1 MYKNLFNWLAIVI
14 LLPSCSK
21 TAPNISAVCEENYV
35 GNCII
40 KWETS
45 PTIPGQVRVFSSLNP
60 NFIPEVTPV
69 ATAPVSD
76 GRMTIVT
83 NNPTQRY
90 YYSMVFDN
98 KHRVKIASRNVNIP
112 GIQNFRDLGGYKSSE
127 EGKSVRWG
135 MVYRSAFIEDL
146 KNSSIK
152 ELQNIGIKTYIDLRT
167 DRECN
172 NEGDSLAGAR
182 LVKIPM
188 DMTMLDPLLN
198 DIQRGIVDG
207 KRVDE
212 MVKVFMRELVAK
224 YHGEYRQLFEI
235 LLDRDNYPVVVYC
248 SSGNVRT
255 GVASALLLKAL
266 GVDDNSVMY
275 DYRLSND
282 YYNIPKASFYAYK
295 LPAKSQEAVTSLY
308 TAKEKFLNAARA
320 EIKKMSGD
328 TPTYLREQ
336 IGLSEDE
343 IKKLRSILL
352 E

>member
-21 TAPNISAVCEENYV
+21 SSPNISAVCEENYV

-45 PTIPGQVRVFSSLNP
+45 PSIPGQVKVYSSLNP
-60 NFIPEVTPV
+60 NFIPETNPI
-69 ATAPVSD
+69 ASAPISE
-76 GRMTIVT
+76 GRMTIIT

-98 KHRVKIASRNVNIP
+98 KHRVKLAARNVNIP
-112 GIQNFRDLGGYKSSE
+112 GIQNFRDLGGYKSAE
-127 EGKSVRWG
+127 TGQTIGWGKL
-135 MVYRSAFIEDL
+135 YRSAKIDSP
-146 KNSSIK
+146 KPVAVK
-152 ELQNIGIKTYIDLRT
+152 ELKNIGIKTYIDLRAQQ
-167 DRECN
+167 ESIN
-172 NEGDSLAGAR
+172 KGDSLAGTR
-182 LVKIPM
+182 MIRIPI
-188 DMTMLDPLLN
+188 DLTMLDPLLA

-207 KRVDE
+207 KKVDE
-212 MVKVFMRELVAK
+212 MVKLFNREIVSNNQ
-224 YHGEYRQLFEI
+224 EEFRQLFDV
-235 LLDRDNYPVVVYC
+235 LLERDNYPVVIMC

-255 GVASALLLKAL
+255 GLASALVLAAL
-266 GVDDNSVMY
+266 GVDDNTRMQ

-282 YYNIPKASFYAYK
+282 YYNITKMSNYAYK
-295 LPAKSQEAVTSLY
+295 LPANSQEAVTSLY

-320 EIKKMSGD
+320 EIKEKSGD
-328 TPTYLREQ
+328 TATYLQEE
-336 IGLSEDE
+336 IGLSEEE